1 MAISELIEKE
11 GAVGLEIDGK
21 RLDMGTPMG
30 YIETQLAL
38 ARAGGFAQD
47 IKKGL

>member
-11 GAVGLEIDGK
+11 GALGLEIDGK